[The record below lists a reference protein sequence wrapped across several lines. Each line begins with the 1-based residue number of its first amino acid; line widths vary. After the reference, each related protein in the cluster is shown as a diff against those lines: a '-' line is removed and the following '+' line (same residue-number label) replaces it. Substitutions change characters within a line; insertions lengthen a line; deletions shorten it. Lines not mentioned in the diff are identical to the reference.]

1 MVFLTEILAS
11 PAPWLPASEH
21 PPAADPKATRTQ
33 RRLSQGRSPSEGQRA
48 PRGDARDPPRRPTL
62 PSPDPKRGAYL
73 SGPPPSRRITPPPS
87 SALTSPGGD
96 DPEMLE
102 GGDASR
108 GGGKSVRH
116 RYRSVPKQSPHHRAQ
131 RCSDCGVWAISPLI
145 KPRWRRAGG
154 RCGFTGLVVPPP
166 GREPPPPVPPSLPP
180 SMRAS
185 GEGGGWNRV
194 PSPGGSI
201 P

>member
-21 PPAADPKATRTQ
+21 PPATDPKATRTQ
-33 RRLSQGRSPSEGQRA
+33 RQLSQGRSPSEGQRA

-102 GGDASR
+102 GEGGEDASR
-108 GGGKSVRH
+108 GGGN
-116 RYRSVPKQSPHHRAQ
+116 RSGIATAPYPNRA
-131 RCSDCGVWAISPLI
+131 RTTA
-145 KPRWRRAGG
+145 PRDAPTAAFGPFPR
-154 RCGFTGLVVPPP
+154 L
-166 GREPPPPVPPSLPP
+166 
-180 SMRAS
+180 
-185 GEGGGWNRV
+185 
-194 PSPGGSI
+194 
-201 P
+201 